1 MKRQANFEILRV
13 VAMAMI
19 VAMHFMQKGGI
30 LASLSYDT
38 SAANCAAWLIESF
51 CIVAANCYVLIAGYF
66 LVDAQWKGKKLLT
79 LVSQILFYSLLIPV
93 ICLILGIGDVHVW
106 TVYDWII
113 AVLPLQMEHYW
124 FATAYVLMF
133 LLSPVLAA
141 GVKQLSKKQLE
152 ITIGLLL
159 VYFCVFKS
167 ISPILLSTDR
177 YGYDYPWFIC
187 LFLIAAYIKLYGNG
201 ENGLQIATFEQPG
214 SKNGLQ
220 HERSKQVGSGNGLQ
234 LGEVKL
240 FESAKSSMICYVVT
254 AVLIFVFSVVLGI
267 INARIGKFDYYMN
280 MVYSYN
286 HILTLFASLSL
297 FFAFKH
303 WQPKE
308 CGLVR
313 FLCKLAPYTF
323 GVYLIHENIVI
334 RNLWPYWLGV
344 NRVKGSLLFVPYMV
358 FVIVVVFAVCM
369 VMDWVRS
376 LVFKRII
383 K

>member
-1 MKRQANFEILRV
+1 
-13 VAMAMI
+13 MAMI
-19 VAMHFMQKGGI
+19 VSMHFMQKGGI
-30 LASLSYDT
+30 LTSLSYDT

-66 LVDAQWKGKKLLT
+66 LVDTEWKCKKLLT
-79 LVSQILFYSLLIPV
+79 LVSQILFYSLLIPIV
-93 ICLILGIGDVHVW
+93 CLLLGIGDVHAW

-167 ISPILLSTDR
+167 ISPILLSTDH

-201 ENGLQIATFEQPG
+201 ENGLQFGKLGKIRLFA
-214 SKNGLQ
+214 
-220 HERSKQVGSGNGLQ
+220 SG
-234 LGEVKL
+234 K
-240 FESAKSSMICYVVT
+240 KSLICYVVT

-334 RNLWPYWLGV
+334 RNLWPHWFGV
-344 NRVKGSLLFVPYMV
+344 ERVKGSLLFVAYMMV
-358 FVIVVVFAVCM
+358 VICVVFAVCM
-369 VMDWVRS
+369 TVDWVRS
-376 LVFKRII
+376 LVFKRVG

>member
-13 VAMAMI
+13 MAMAMI
-19 VAMHFMQKGGI
+19 VSMHFMQKGGI
-30 LASLSYDT
+30 LTSLSYDT

-66 LVDAQWKGKKLLT
+66 LVDTEWKCKKLLT
-79 LVSQILFYSLLIPV
+79 LVSQILFYSLLIPIV
-93 ICLILGIGDVHVW
+93 CLLLGIGDVHAW

-167 ISPILLSTDR
+167 ISPILLSTDH

-187 LFLIAAYIKLYGNG
+187 LFLIAAYIKLYVNREDGLQVATFEQTG
-201 ENGLQIATFEQPG
+201 SENGLQLGEF
-214 SKNGLQ
+214 
-220 HERSKQVGSGNGLQ
+220 KQVGSGNALQ
-234 LGEVKL
+234 LGKVKL
-240 FESAKSSMICYVVT
+240 FSSAKSSMICYVLT
-254 AVLIFVFSVVLGI
+254 AVVIFLFSFLLGR

-313 FLCKLAPYTF
+313 SLCKLAPYTF

-334 RNLWPYWLGV
+334 RNLWPHWLGV
-344 NRVKGSLLFVPYMV
+344 ERVKGSLLFVPYMMLV
-358 FVIVVVFAVCM
+358 LVVVFAVCM
-369 VMDWVRS
+369 VVDYLRGI
-376 LVFKRII
+376 LFK
-383 K
+383 KFAK